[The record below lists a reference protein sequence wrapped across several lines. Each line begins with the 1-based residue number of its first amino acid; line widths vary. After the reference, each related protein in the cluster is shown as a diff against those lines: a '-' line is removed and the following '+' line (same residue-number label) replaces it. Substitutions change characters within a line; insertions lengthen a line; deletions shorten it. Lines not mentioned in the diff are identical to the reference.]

1 MRITP
6 SSSKLALLV
15 ILGVIL
21 STVLIAI
28 ITTFIGSQITQ
39 TFGSP
44 VLNTFR
50 ATLFNSIDLR
60 GFATVIHQ
68 KELAST
74 AQVLR

>member
-28 ITTFIGSQITQ
+28 ITTFIGSQI
-39 TFGSP
+39 SS
-44 VLNTFR
+44 N
-50 ATLFNSIDLR
+50 
-60 GFATVIHQ
+60 
-68 KELAST
+68 
-74 AQVLR
+74 